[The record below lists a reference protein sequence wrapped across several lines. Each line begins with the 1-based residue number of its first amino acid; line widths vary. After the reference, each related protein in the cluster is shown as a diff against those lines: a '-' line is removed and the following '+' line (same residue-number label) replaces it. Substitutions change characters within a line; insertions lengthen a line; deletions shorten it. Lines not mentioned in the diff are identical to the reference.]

1 MTVAIVYDNRFSFE
15 DSKLLLDPE
24 GGGGGGEVLGLIFG
38 RYVLLGSHSPY
49 PIIVYSVA
57 NY

>member
-1 MTVAIVYDNRFSFE
+1 MSMTTGLVAKIVSYYYTRRR
-15 DSKLLLDPE
+15 
-24 GGGGGGEVLGLIFG
+24 GGGGEVLGLIFG